1 MAKKEK
7 IKYYDIH
14 KILSYEAL
22 YFIIFGE
29 RSNGKTYGALQYC
42 LEEYFKDGSE
52 FAYLRRWDDDIKGDK
67 GGSIFNAHIQNGL
80 IKKLSKGKYDGVY
93 YKGRSY
99 YFISHGEDGKAIISD
114 KPFAY
119 AFALT
124 MGEHYKGL
132 SYPNIRNIVFDEFLT
147 RGAYL
152 PDEFILFQNVLST
165 LIRLR
170 DDVKIFMLGNT
181 VNKYSP
187 YIKEMGL
194 YRMEKQLKG
203 TIDIYS
209 YGETGLR
216 VAVEYSDF
224 PTKNKISNKY
234 FAFDNPRLNMIK
246 NGSWEIDIYPHYPKD
261 YGYPREEEIIY
272 IFYIVF
278 EGHILEGDIIDKP
291 ITKIHNDI
299 TNKDEELPEARF
311 LFIHP
316 KTKPIK
322 NNETTLIYHQ
332 EANVKPNYRRKITKP
347 TTKVEKNIAL
357 LFARDKVFYSDNE
370 TGEIMRNYLIWC
382 NN

>member
-14 KILSYEAL
+14 KILSYEVL
-22 YFIIFGE
+22 YYVIYGE
-29 RSNGKTYGALQYC
+29 RSNGKTYGTLLYC
-42 LEEYFKDGSE
+42 LEEYFKNGSE
-52 FAYLRRWDDDIKGDK
+52 FAYVRRWDDDIKGDR
-67 GGSIFNAHIQNGL
+67 GGSIFNALVKNGV
-80 IKKLSKGKYDGVY
+80 IKRLSKGKYDDIY
-93 YKGRSY
+93 YKGRNY
-99 YFISHGEDGKAIISD
+99 YLVSHDENEKAIICD

-132 SYPNIRNIVFDEFLT
+132 SYPMIRNIVFDEFLT

-152 PDEFILFQNVLST
+152 PNEFILFQNVLST

-181 VNKYSP
+181 VNKYNP
-187 YIKEMGL
+187 YIREMGL

-203 TIDIYS
+203 TIDIYT
-209 YGETGLR
+209 YGDTGLR

-224 PTKNKISNKY
+224 PTKQKVSNKY

-246 NGSWEIDIYPHYPKD
+246 TGAWEIDIYPHYPIE
-261 YGYPREEEIIY
+261 YGKPTPEEIIY
-272 IFYIVF
+272 TFFIIF
-278 EGHILEGDIIDKP
+278 EGHILACEVIDKP
-291 ITKIHNDI
+291 EVTIHNDV
-299 TNKDEELPEARF
+299 TNKDVVLPETRF
-311 LFIHP
+311 IFIRP
-316 KTKPIK
+316 KTTPIRIT
-322 NNETTLIYHQ
+322 ETALIYSQ
-332 EANVKPNYRRKITKP
+332 ESSVKPNYRRRLTKP
-347 TTKVEKNIAL
+347 TSKLEKRIML
-357 LFARDKVFYSDNE
+357 LFARDKVFYADNE